1 MNYIKQTDSYS
12 CGPVAIMNALI
23 FQERIDIENNDLL
36 KQTIFK
42 KWTSKLNCKP
52 PNGTKV
58 KRFWQI
64 AKLLRFNRV
73 YNPTLDKLHEI
84 LDRGDAV
91 ILNHGDKKRRHYS
104 LIIDRTNVSYGIV
117 NHYCGPTLNPVHK
130 STFLKDVW
138 LTPKLWLVT
147 NPKKLKAWP

>member
-1 MNYIKQTDSYS
+1 MNYLKQTDTYS

-23 FQERIDIENNDLL
+23 FQGFTPKGLEALS
-36 KQTIFK
+36 QMM
-42 KWTSKLNCKP
+42 NCKP
-52 PNGTKV
+52 PNGTKIRPFS
-58 KRFWQI
+58 KI
-64 AKLLRFNRV
+64 ASGLGFTRV
-73 YNPTLDKLHEI
+73 YKPDLDKLHEI

-91 ILNHGDKKRRHYS
+91 ILNHGDNKRRHYS

-138 LTPKLWLVT
+138 RDPKLWLVT
-147 NPKKLKAWP
+147 NPKKPVVGP